1 MGDRQRQNPAAPPQ
15 LLHTWVFDSPA
26 AAWLL
31 LTLLRDRLV
40 DVSSAARPLGNE
52 QILSNRAG
60 SLPCCQTRRRS
71 GGSLRSARLSETEVM
86 DSSPCV

>member
-15 LLHTWVFDSPA
+15 LLHAWVFDSSAP
-26 AAWLL
+26 AWLSCVTDL
-31 LTLLRDRLV
+31 WI
-40 DVSSAARPLGNE
+40 VSSAARPLGNE

-60 SLPCCQTRRRS
+60 SLGRCQTRRRS

-86 DSSPCV
+86 DPSPCV